1 MSDPGTPQNAQLPNG
16 AAAAAPAKRKPLN
29 PRVRLGLMIGAGV
42 ILAVGLIFGLEWL
55 LHGRFMISTDDAYLR
70 ADSVTV
76 SPRVS
81 GYIDEIY
88 IKENQHVA
96 AGQPL
101 LHIDKRTYQDTLSQ
115 QSASVT
121 ARMAD
126 VDAKSGCQDGYSA
139 KLFVGIRRF
148 GPMSLNAVLGAL
160 ECDLVVVPKAEAAPE
175 RRALSA
181 NKAGAFRALPPLDE
195 GSTI

>member
-1 MSDPGTPQNAQLPNG
+1 MEVAALRVNTYPDLLRQLD
-16 AAAAAPAKRKPLN
+16 R
-29 PRVRLGLMIGAGV
+29 RRRELGL
-42 ILAVGLIFGLEWL
+42 
-55 LHGRFMISTDDAYLR
+55 
-70 ADSVTV
+70 
-76 SPRVS
+76 
-81 GYIDEIY
+81 
-88 IKENQHVA
+88 
-96 AGQPL
+96 
-101 LHIDKRTYQDTLSQ
+101 
-115 QSASVT
+115 
-121 ARMAD
+121 RMED

-181 NKAGAFRALPPLDE
+181 NKAGAFDRRALPPLDE